1 MAGLGR
7 GRLTLIICSQQ
18 DEQAYAMNSNME
30 DVEMR
35 DAEDDEDD
43 EDAVASELGRFR

>member
-1 MAGLGR
+1 
-7 GRLTLIICSQQ
+7 
-18 DEQAYAMNSNME
+18 MNSNME

>member
-1 MAGLGR
+1 M
-7 GRLTLIICSQQ
+7 IS
-18 DEQAYAMNSNME
+18 SNVE

-43 EDAVASELGRFR
+43 EDAVAEELGLCSLPQLSIVN